1 MHLFRSIPSFVLV
14 LAAGLAPG
22 IVQAQAPAALARPA
36 AEDGTACGPMAGRGP
51 EQMLGRMA
59 EQLKLTD
66 TQKASFKAIFAKHQA
81 SMAAGRT
88 GVAEARKALGEAM
101 KQPDS
106 SPDTLKALH
115 RTLSDRAF
123 DQMLEHRAL
132 RQELRAVLTPEQREQ
147 AARMEGRME
156 GRMEA
161 RRMGPGGPRGW
172 GARDGMK
179 GMGGMNGMSGMSGST
194 QPQAAAAVVAP

>member
-14 LAAGLAPG
+14 LAAGLAPA
-22 IVQAQAPAALARPA
+22 IAQAQAPAAPARPV
-36 AEDGTACGPMAGRGP
+36 AEDGMACGPMAGRGP

-123 DQMLEHRAL
+123 DQMLERRAL

-179 GMGGMNGMSGMSGST
+179 GMGGMSGMGGST
-194 QPQAAAAVVAP
+194 QPQAAAAVAP

>member
-1 MHLFRSIPSFVLV
+1 M
-14 LAAGLAPG
+14 LA
-22 IVQAQAPAALARPA
+22 
-36 AEDGTACGPMAGRGP
+36 
-51 EQMLGRMA
+51 RMA

-66 TQKASFKAIFAKHQA
+66 TQKASFKAILAKHQA

-88 GVAEARKALGEAM
+88 GVAEARRALDEAM

-106 SPDTLKALH
+106 TPDALKALH

-132 RQELRAVLTPEQREQ
+132 RQELRAILTPEQREQ

-156 GRMEA
+156 GRREA
-161 RRMGPGGPRGW
+161 RRMGPGGPRGR
-172 GARDGMK
+172 GGMDGKDGMK
-179 GMGGMNGMSGMSGST
+179 GMGGMSGQA
-194 QPQAAAAVVAP
+194 QPQAPATAVAP

>member
-1 MHLFRSIPSFVLV
+1 MHLSRSIPSLV
-14 LAAGLAPG
+14 LAMGLGFTPAF
-22 IVQAQAPAALARPA
+22 AQAPAAPIRPA
-36 AEDGTACGPMAGRGP
+36 GAEGCPAGMGACGPMAGRGQ
-51 EQMLGRMA
+51 EQMLARMA
-59 EQLKLTD
+59 EQLRLTD
-66 TQKASFKAIFAKHQA
+66 AQKASFKASFAKHQA

-88 GVAEARKALGEAM
+88 GVAEARKALDEAM

-106 SPDTLKALH
+106 SPDALKALH

-161 RRMGPGGPRGW
+161 RRPFHGGPRG
-172 GARDGMK
+172 GGGMDGMK
-179 GMGGMNGMSGMSGST
+179 GMGGMNGQA
-194 QPQAAAAVVAP
+194 QPQAPTAAVAP